1 MRSKSIQEQ
10 DESFR
15 RALRA
20 IPVQNPNAIVSES
33 ESDPGTIE
41 IGVRLTYRNPI
52 SKLLHR
58 LLNTADVKFFKLD
71 RVGTAVYRSIDGK
84 KCFEQLIDAFAQSEK
99 LTFFEAR
106 SLLGSYFQTLTSAGI
121 IVATMPKNPRP

>member
-20 IPVQNPNAIVSES
+20 IPVRNPNATVADSKT
-33 ESDPGTIE
+33 DPGTIE
-41 IGVRLTYRNPI
+41 VGVQLTYRNP
-52 SKLLHR
+52 LARFLHH
-58 LLNTADVKFFKLD
+58 LLNTANVKFFKLD

-84 KCFEQLIDAFAQSEK
+84 KCFEELIDEFAQAEK
-99 LTFFEAR
+99 LTFFESRA
-106 SLLGSYFQTLTSAGI
+106 LLGSYFQTLTGAGI
-121 IVATMPKNPRP
+121 IVATMPKNQRP